1 MAQEDRNARAQVV
14 PRRAAD
20 DYLVR
25 VRKLIALA
33 LVLAACRGS
42 DRSDV
47 PASRTVST
55 NPARGPDALLLRVP
69 RNGGVA
75 RVTAYP
81 QLDSTVWTSSD
92 AAPALDRVLAFDPD
106 AGLIA
111 AENTKGA
118 PVWIDLRVGSVTVPG
133 KGNLR
138 SLVSVD
144 GSNIYG
150 VGADGA
156 VARFTQAGNWLLKPP
171 RPARAVFP
179 QTNGTALILGGRGD
193 NARIWRV
200 HPPDTTLTDSTGA
213 ANATGGVGAPL
224 GDRVF
229 VSQPPA
235 EVRVLRARTLQ
246 LGAAIKLEHRA
257 LAMATSPSGDRAYV
271 VLDSSSSLAVVDS
284 YQNSVVSRTEL
295 PGRAR
300 DLRVDPFGRYVLVR
314 AATGDSVWV
323 VSVGTDKV
331 TRTVR
336 SQWRGD
342 LPFVA
347 VDGSIVVTD
356 GPDVLFHGAR
366 DVRVPGGASDF
377 WYPFMWNGL
386 RPRAA
391 SLDSVPV
398 VTVDS
403 DSVQA
408 VAPPP
413 VETLP
418 PPPAPVVDTTPKE
431 FTVSFAVFLDEAQ
444 ARDEASKISVNGQ
457 TARVVTGMTSGTAV
471 FRVILGPFPSR
482 EEADRVGRASNRQ
495 YVIYAGAP

>member
-1 MAQEDRNARAQVV
+1 M
-14 PRRAAD
+14 D
-20 DYLVR
+20 DYLVP
-25 VRKLIALA
+25 VRKLIAALA
-33 LVLAACRGS
+33 FAVVACKGN

-47 PASRTVST
+47 TPARTVST

-81 QLDSTVWTSSD
+81 QIDSTVWTSTD
-92 AAPALDRVLAFDPD
+92 ASPALDRVLAFDPD

-111 AENTKGA
+111 AANTKGA
-118 PVWIDLRVGSVTVPG
+118 PVWIDLRVGTVTIPG

-138 SLVSVD
+138 SLSSAD

-156 VARFTQAGNWLLKPP
+156 VARFTPAGNWLFKPP
-171 RPARAVFP
+171 QPARAVFP
-179 QTNGTALILGGRGD
+179 QINGTALILGGRGD
-193 NARIWRV
+193 NTRLWRV
-200 HPPDTTLTDSTGA
+200 RPPEMKVVDSMVA
-213 ANATGGVGAPL
+213 SNVSGGVGAPL
-224 GDRVF
+224 GDRLF
-229 VSQPPA
+229 LTRQPSD
-235 EVRVLRARTLQ
+235 VIGLRTRTLQ
-246 LGAAIKLEHRA
+246 AGTPIALEHHA
-257 LAMATSPSGDRAYV
+257 LAIATSPSGDRAYV
-271 VLDSSSSLAVVDS
+271 VLDSTESLAVVDP
-284 YQNSVVSRTEL
+284 YQNAVVSKTVL

-331 TRTVR
+331 TKTVH

-347 VDGSIVVTD
+347 VDGSIVTTD
-356 GPDVLFHGAR
+356 GKDVVFVGAR
-366 DVRVPGGASDF
+366 ETRIDGGASDF

-398 VTVDS
+398 ARADS
-403 DSVQA
+403 DTTA
-408 VAPPP
+408 VAPP
-413 VETLP
+413 VSAETTAIAP
-418 PPPAPVVDTTPKE
+418 SPATDTTTKE
-431 FTVSFAVFLDEAQ
+431 FTVSFAVLLDAAQ

-457 TARVVTGMTSGTAV
+457 TARVVTSVTAGTAV
-471 FRVILGPFPSR
+471 FRVVLGPFATR
-482 EEADRVGRASNRQ
+482 DEADRVGRASNRQ
-495 YVIYAGAP
+495 YVVYSGAP

>member
-1 MAQEDRNARAQVV
+1 L
-14 PRRAAD
+14 D
-20 DYLVR
+20 DYLVP

-33 LVLAACRGS
+33 LALAACKGS

-47 PASRTVST
+47 PASRPVAT

-92 AAPALDRVLAFDPD
+92 AAPALERVLAFDPD

-111 AENTKGA
+111 AVNTKGA
-118 PVWIDLRVGSVTVPG
+118 PVWIDLRVGAVTIPG

-138 SLVSVD
+138 SLTSVD

-150 VGADGA
+150 VGTDGA
-156 VARFTQAGNWLLKPP
+156 VARFTPAGNWLFKPP
-171 RPARAVFP
+171 QPARAVFP
-179 QTNGTALILGGRGD
+179 QANGTVLILGGRAER
-193 NARIWRV
+193 ARIWRV
-200 HPPDTTLTDSTGA
+200 RPPQTTISDSMVATDVS
-213 ANATGGVGAPL
+213 GGVGAPL

-229 VSQPPA
+229 LTRPP
-235 EVRVLRARTLQ
+235 RDLIDLRTRTFEL
-246 LGAAIKLEHRA
+246 AAPIKLRHRA
-257 LAMATSPSGDRAYV
+257 VAIAISPSGNRAYV
-271 VLDSSSSLAVVDS
+271 VLDSTTSLAVVDPYS
-284 YQNSVVSRTEL
+284 NSVVSRTEL

-331 TRTVR
+331 TQTVH

-347 VDGSIVVTD
+347 IDGAIVTID
-356 GPDVLFHGAR
+356 GDDVVFSGAQET
-366 DVRVPGGASDF
+366 RVPDGASDF
-377 WYPFMWNGL
+377 WYPFLWNGL

-391 SLDSVPV
+391 ALDSIPVPPA
-398 VTVDS
+398 DS
-403 DSVQA
+403 DTAAIIVPIPTETTT

-413 VETLP
+413 
-418 PPPAPVVDTTPKE
+418 PADTTPKQ
-431 FTVSFAVFLDEAQ
+431 FTVSFAVYLDEAH

-457 TARVVTGMTSGTAV
+457 AARVVTGVTAGTAV
-471 FRVILGPFPSR
+471 FRVVLGPYPTR
-482 EEADRVGRASNRQ
+482 DEAERVGRASNRQ
-495 YVIYAGAP
+495 YIIYTGAP

>member
-1 MAQEDRNARAQVV
+1 VT
-14 PRRAAD
+14 PPAAN

-33 LVLAACRGS
+33 VVLAACNGS
-42 DRSDV
+42 DRKDI

-111 AENTKGA
+111 AVNSKGA
-118 PVWIDLRVGSVTVPG
+118 PVWIDLRVGAVTVPG

-138 SLVSVD
+138 SIVSVD

-156 VARFTQAGNWLLKPP
+156 VARFTPAGNWLLKPKQ
-171 RPARAVFP
+171 PARAVFP
-179 QTNGTALILGGRGD
+179 QMNGTALILGGRGD

-200 HPPDTTLTDSTGA
+200 RPPDTTATDSVVA
-213 ANATGGVGAPL
+213 PNATAGVGAPL

-229 VSQPPA
+229 VSAPPV

-246 LGAAIKLEHRA
+246 FGAPIKLEHRA

-271 VLDSSSSLAVVDS
+271 VLDSSSSLAVVDP
-284 YQNSVVSRTEL
+284 YQNSVVSRTVL
-295 PGRAR
+295 PGRGR

-331 TRTVR
+331 TKTVH

-356 GPDVLFHGAR
+356 GDDVVFQGKSE
-366 DVRVPGGASDF
+366 VRVPDGAADF

-398 VTVDS
+398 ARVDS
-403 DSVQA
+403 DSVA
-408 VAPPP
+408 VAAPAP

-431 FTVSFAVFLDEAQ
+431 FTISFAVFLDQAQ
-444 ARDEASKISVNGQ
+444 ARDEAAKISVNGQ
-457 TARVVTGMTSGTAV
+457 PARVVTGMTAGTAV
-471 FRVILGPFPSR
+471 FRVILGPYPTR

-495 YVIYAGAP
+495 YVVYAGAP

>member
-1 MAQEDRNARAQVV
+1 MK
-14 PRRAAD
+14 
-20 DYLVR
+20 DYLVG

-33 LVLAACRGS
+33 VVLAACKGS
-42 DRSDV
+42 DRKDI

-81 QLDSTVWTSSD
+81 QLDSTVWTSAD
-92 AAPALDRVLAFDPD
+92 AAPALERVLAFDPD

-111 AENTKGA
+111 GMNTKGA
-118 PVWIDLRVGSVTVPG
+118 PVWIDLRVGTVTIPG

-156 VARFTQAGNWLLKPP
+156 LARFTPAGNWLFKPP
-171 RPARAVFP
+171 QPARAVFP
-179 QTNGTALILGGRGD
+179 QTNGTVLVLGGRGEST
-193 NARIWRV
+193 RLWRV
-200 HPPDTTLTDSTGA
+200 RPPETTVSDSIVA
-213 ANATGGVGAPL
+213 SNVSFGVGAPL

-229 VSQPPA
+229 LTRPPA
-235 EVRVLRARTLQ
+235 DVLVLRARTLQ
-246 LGAAIKLEHRA
+246 LSAPIKLDHRA
-257 LAMATSPSGDRAYV
+257 LAIATSPSGDRAYV
-271 VLDSSSSLAVVDS
+271 VLDSSTSLAVVDP
-284 YQNSVVSRTEL
+284 YQNSVVSRTVL

-314 AATGDSVWV
+314 ATTGDSVWV
-323 VSVGTDKV
+323 VSVGTDRVMK
-331 TRTVR
+331 TVH

-347 VDGSIVVTD
+347 VDGSIVVSD
-356 GPDVLFHGAR
+356 GNDVVFQGAHET
-366 DVRVPGGASDF
+366 RVPDGASDF

-391 SLDSVPV
+391 SLDSEPV
-398 VTVDS
+398 VRVDS
-403 DSVQA
+403 DSVKA
-408 VAPPP
+408 VAPAP
-413 VETLP
+413 VESTVVAP
-418 PPPAPVVDTTPKE
+418 PTAVDTTPKE

-444 ARDEASKISVNGQ
+444 ARDEATKISVNGQ
-457 TARVVTGMTSGTAV
+457 TARVITGMTAGTAV
-471 FRVILGPFPSR
+471 FRVILGPYPTR
-482 EEADRVGRASNRQ
+482 DEADRVGRASNRQ
-495 YVIYAGAP
+495 YVVYAGIP

>member
-1 MAQEDRNARAQVV
+1 
-14 PRRAAD
+14 
-20 DYLVR
+20 
-25 VRKLIALA
+25 VRKLLAALA
-33 LVLAACRGS
+33 LALAACRGS

-47 PASRTVST
+47 PASQTVAT

-92 AAPALDRVLAFDPD
+92 AAPSLDRVLAFDAD

-111 AENTKGA
+111 AANTKNA
-118 PVWIDLRVGSVTVPG
+118 PVWIDLRIGAVTVPG

-138 SLVSVD
+138 SLASAD
-144 GSNIYG
+144 GSTIYG
-150 VGADGA
+150 VGADGV
-156 VARFTQAGNWLLKPP
+156 VARFTTVGNWLFKPP
-171 RPARAVFP
+171 QPARAVFP
-179 QTNGTALILGGRGD
+179 QNNGTLLVLGGRGD
-193 NARIWRV
+193 ESRIWRV
-200 HPPDTTLTDSTGA
+200 RPPETSISDTLRTPGVS
-213 ANATGGVGAPL
+213 GGVGAPL

-229 VSQPPA
+229 LTRSPTA
-235 EVRVLRARTLQ
+235 VLALGARTLQ
-246 LGAAIKLEHRA
+246 LGAPIELDHRVLAI
-257 LAMATSPSGDRAYV
+257 ATSPSGDRAYV
-271 VLDSSSSLAVVDS
+271 VMDSTTALAVVDP
-284 YQNSVVSRTEL
+284 YQNRVVSRTTL

-314 AATGDSVWV
+314 ASTGDSVWV

-331 TRTVR
+331 TKTIR

-347 VDGSIVVTD
+347 VDGAIVHTD
-356 GPDVLFHGAR
+356 GDDVVFEGR
-366 DVRVPGGASDF
+366 QEVRVPDGASDF

-391 SLDSVPV
+391 SLDSIPTAPVDTDTVAVAPAVPET
-398 VTVDS
+398 TV
-403 DSVQA
+403 

-413 VETLP
+413 
-418 PPPAPVVDTTPKE
+418 PAVDSAPKE
-431 FTVSFAVFLDEAQ
+431 FTVSFAVYLGEAQ
-444 ARDEASKISVNGQ
+444 AREEAAKISVNGQ
-457 TARVVTGMTSGTAV
+457 TARVVTSVTAGTAV
-471 FRVILGPFPSR
+471 FRVVLGPYPTR

>member
-1 MAQEDRNARAQVV
+1 
-14 PRRAAD
+14 
-20 DYLVR
+20 
-25 VRKLIALA
+25 VRKLIAALA
-33 LVLAACRGS
+33 VVLAACRGS
-42 DRSDV
+42 DRSDI
-47 PASRTVST
+47 PASSRTVST

-92 AAPALDRVLAFDPD
+92 VAPALERVLAFDPD

-111 AENTKGA
+111 AVNTKGA
-118 PVWIDLRVGSVTVPG
+118 PVWLDLRVGAVTIPG
-133 KGNLR
+133 KGNNH

-156 VARFTQAGNWLLKPP
+156 VARFTTAGNWLFKPP
-171 RPARAVFP
+171 QAGRAVFP
-179 QTNGTALILGGRGD
+179 QTNGTTLILGGRAGD
-193 NARIWRV
+193 TRLWRV
-200 HPPDTTLTDSTGA
+200 RPPETTVSDSATV
-213 ANATGGVGAPL
+213 ANVTGGVGAPL

-229 VSQPPA
+229 LTRPPSD
-235 EVRVLRARTLQ
+235 VLILRARTLQ
-246 LGAAIKLEHRA
+246 LGAPIKLEHHA
-257 LAMATSPSGDRAYV
+257 LAIATSPSGDRAYV
-271 VLDSSSSLAVVDS
+271 VLDSTTSLAVVDP
-284 YQNSVVSRTEL
+284 YQNSVVSKTTL

-300 DLRVDPFGRYVLVR
+300 DLRVDPFGRYILVR

-323 VSVGTDKV
+323 ISVGTDRVAK
-331 TRTVR
+331 TVH
-336 SQWRGD
+336 SDWRGD

-356 GPDVLFHGAR
+356 GKDVVFQGAK
-366 DVRVPGGASDF
+366 DVRVPDGASDF

-391 SLDSVPV
+391 SLDSVPMV
-398 VTVDS
+398 RVDS
-403 DSVQA
+403 DSVK

-413 VETLP
+413 AETTTVVAP
-418 PPPAPVVDTTPKE
+418 PRGDTAAAKE
-431 FTVSFAVFLDEAQ
+431 FTVSFAVFLDEGQ

-457 TARVVTGMTSGTAV
+457 TARVVTGMTAGTAV
-471 FRVILGPFPSR
+471 FRVVMGPFPSR
-482 EEADRVGRASNRQ
+482 DEADRAGRASGRQ
-495 YVIYAGAP
+495 YVVNAGAP

>member
-1 MAQEDRNARAQVV
+1 MT
-14 PRRAAD
+14 PRAAD

-33 LVLAACRGS
+33 VVLAACNGS
-42 DRSDV
+42 DRKDI

-81 QLDSTVWTSSD
+81 QLDSTVWSSSD
-92 AAPALDRVLAFDPD
+92 AAPALERVLAFDPD

-111 AENTKGA
+111 AVNSKGA
-118 PVWIDLRVGSVTVPG
+118 PVWIDLRLGAVTIPG

-156 VARFTQAGNWLLKPP
+156 VARFTPAGNWLLKPAQA
-171 RPARAVFP
+171 ARAVFP
-179 QTNGTALILGGRGD
+179 QSNGTALILAGRGEG
-193 NARIWRV
+193 ARIWRV
-200 HPPDTTLTDSTGA
+200 RPPDTTITDSTVAPNA
-213 ANATGGVGAPL
+213 ASGVGAPL

-229 VSQPPA
+229 VSTPPT

-246 LGAAIKLEHRA
+246 FGAPIKLEHHA

-271 VLDSSSSLAVVDS
+271 VLDSTSSLAVVDP
-284 YQNSVVSRTEL
+284 YQNSVVSRTQL

-331 TRTVR
+331 TKTVR

-356 GPDVLFHGAR
+356 GADVVFHGAR
-366 DVRVPGGASDF
+366 DVRVTDGASDF

-398 VTVDS
+398 ANVDS
-403 DSVQA
+403 DSVAA

-413 VETLP
+413 AETLP
-418 PPPAPVVDTTPKE
+418 PAPAPVADTAPKE
-431 FTVSFAVFLDEAQ
+431 FTVSFAVFLDETQ
-444 ARDEASKISVNGQ
+444 AREEAGKISVNGQ
-457 TARVVTGMTSGTAV
+457 TARVVTSVTAGTAV
-471 FRVILGPFPSR
+471 FRVILGPFPTR
-482 EEADRVGRASNRQ
+482 EEADRAGRASNRQ